1 MEYLAGGSLTDV
13 VTETCMDIG
22 QIAAVSREC
31 LQVSSRNLPS
41 LQFGSLAFDFDI
53 NNCMHLKQNFR
64 PLNFFTVGMSYI
76 VISNLIIF
84 YLAWMDLSK

>member
-31 LQVSSRNLPS
+31 LQVS
-41 LQFGSLAFDFDI
+41 QKIYF
-53 NNCMHLKQNFR
+53 
-64 PLNFFTVGMSYI
+64 
-76 VISNLIIF
+76 
-84 YLAWMDLSK
+84 

>member
-31 LQVSSRNLPS
+31 LQVSPSPKLLPNQ
-41 LQFGSLAFDFDI
+41 LT
-53 NNCMHLKQNFR
+53 MFR
-64 PLNFFTVGMSYI
+64 PSNFFTVEMSYI
-76 VISNLIIF
+76 VISNQIIF
-84 YLAWMDLSK
+84 YWVWMAR

>member
-31 LQVSSRNLPS
+31 LQVSQKIYIKYVIFIKRYKK
-41 LQFGSLAFDFDI
+41 
-53 NNCMHLKQNFR
+53 LKKMFR
-64 PLNFFTVGMSYI
+64 PLNFFTVEMSFI
-76 VISNLIIF
+76 VISSQIIF
-84 YLAWMDLSK
+84 YLEWMAL

>member
-31 LQVSSRNLPS
+31 LQVSQKYIFNKKY
-41 LQFGSLAFDFDI
+41 I
-53 NNCMHLKQNFR
+53 THL
-64 PLNFFTVGMSYI
+64 LNDT
-76 VISNLIIF
+76 
-84 YLAWMDLSK
+84 KK